1 MSVKWNM
8 LLKDMFLT
16 KAVLKLVNQMG
27 LLIDKTSHYKQMTTG
42 KTDKTAQ
49 CWQHLQKAQYCV
61 I

>member
-27 LLIDKTSHYKQMTTG
+27 LLIHKTSHYE
-42 KTDKTAQ
+42 TDDNR
-49 CWQHLQKAQYCV
+49 
-61 I
+61 